1 MRGDLLMSCAL
12 EVDRRLDLAR
22 QLLDLANEHGMECGQ
37 DECLL
42 LDGVVRDCA
51 YKIQAAVQLWRREV
65 EAGALSSKSQCF
77 SSQGSEGPDGLERRP
92 GISVSASRRV
102 K

>member
-1 MRGDLLMSCAL
+1 MQGDPLMNCEL

-22 QLLDLANEHGMECGQ
+22 QLLELANEHGMECGQ
-37 DECLL
+37 DECLV

-51 YKIQAAVQLWRREV
+51 YKIQAAVQRWRREV
-65 EAGALSSKSQCF
+65 QAGALSKSKCVSIQGNGGPAGQGRRQSISF
-77 SSQGSEGPDGLERRP
+77 SANG
-92 GISVSASRRV
+92 RV

>member
-1 MRGDLLMSCAL
+1 MSCAL
-12 EVDRRLDLAR
+12 AADRRLDLAK
-22 QLLDLANEHGMECGQ
+22 QLLELANEHGMECGQ

-51 YKIQAAVQLWRREV
+51 YKIQAAVQLWHREV

-92 GISVSASRRV
+92 GISVSASRRM